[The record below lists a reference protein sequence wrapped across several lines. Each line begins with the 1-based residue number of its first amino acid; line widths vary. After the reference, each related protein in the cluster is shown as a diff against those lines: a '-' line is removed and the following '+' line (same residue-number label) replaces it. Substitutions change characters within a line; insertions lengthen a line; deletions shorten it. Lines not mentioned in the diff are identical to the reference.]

1 MSLVNIINKVLKS
14 DKYYNISELGD
25 NGVEFSAP
33 GFFMGKFVLYDCE
46 KNFIFLQGS
55 RAEFKEDVTGL
66 TWEEIAEK
74 IIFKLDWRKRL
85 GAIIYQ
91 PEDEKKELFCEKVKY
106 EGKADKTLE
115 EKLGSE
121 EYKKFIEHCEEFC
134 NRPLLPSDIFNF
146 EGNNPSFKNLKQ
158 KVVTFTE
165 TYVNSKGDML
175 QFTFVAEPMLED
187 KYYQRTEYKPRKELQ
202 DGLGNYFTTTT
213 TQ

>member
-1 MSLVNIINKVLKS
+1 MK
-14 DKYYNISELGD
+14 
-25 NGVEFSAP
+25 
-33 GFFMGKFVLYDCE
+33 
-46 KNFIFLQGS
+46 
-55 RAEFKEDVTGL
+55 
-66 TWEEIAEK
+66 
-74 IIFKLDWRKRL
+74 
-85 GAIIYQ
+85 
-91 PEDEKKELFCEKVKY
+91 KVKY

-175 QFTFVAEPMLED
+175 QFNFVAEPMLED

-202 DGLGNYFTTTT
+202 DGLGNYFTTTN